1 MGIKLLNRLI
11 SKTTAKNDPPLN
23 VKKPEIKKTKRFNQ
37 RPTLVGY
44 SRFVFCMKLL
54 LPAIALGMIGLIFFW
69 PQIKVKDT
77 RFSIDFKNIQNSD
90 SEDLNMINARFIGT
104 DAKNQP
110 FSITADMA
118 KTLITD
124 GTSIELE
131 MPKADIGI
139 DDGTWFAIIANDGIY
154 NQKVQTLELAGD
166 VNLFHDS
173 GYEFNTTKVTI
184 DLTRGVAISDTIING
199 HGPFGNVT
207 AEGFLIGKDNNQ
219 FLFTGKSKLVI
230 KLGVSRNKNKK

>member
-1 MGIKLLNRLI
+1 MNIRLSNHFI
-11 SKTTAKNDPPLN
+11 SKTDSKNDPTLN
-23 VKKPEIKKTKRFNQ
+23 LKKPKFRKTKRVDQ
-37 RPTLVGY
+37 STSPARY
-44 SRFVFCMKLL
+44 SRYVFCMKLL
-54 LPAIALGMIGLIFFW
+54 LPAIALGMMGLIFFW
-69 PQIKVKDT
+69 TQMKVKDT
-77 RFSIDFKNIQNSD
+77 RFSIDFKSVQHSN
-90 SEDLNMINARFIGT
+90 SEDLNMINARFVGT

-139 DDGTWFAIIANDGIY
+139 DDGTWFAVIANDGIY
-154 NQKVQTLELAGD
+154 NQKIQSLELAGD

-184 DLTRGVAISDTIING
+184 DLIKGVAIGNAAING

-207 AEGFLIGKDNNQ
+207 AEGFLIGRDNNQ

-230 KLGVSRNKNKK
+230 KLGVSSSSNQK